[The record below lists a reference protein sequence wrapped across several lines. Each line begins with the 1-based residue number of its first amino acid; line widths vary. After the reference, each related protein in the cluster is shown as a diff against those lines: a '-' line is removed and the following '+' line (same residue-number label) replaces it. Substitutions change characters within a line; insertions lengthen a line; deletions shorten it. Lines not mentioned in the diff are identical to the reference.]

1 MIPRCWTTEALKPGG
16 RNGSGST
23 RRYVI
28 ARFSE
33 DRRRAESK
41 GAVWGFGEV
50 THSESSKDASGVC
63 SYIFNKTALANSPKQ
78 AKVEGVPP
86 VRDPGEGR
94 NQDPKSKRRDDPS
107 KRQLLSK
114 DLSNLC
120 QWNFAPHG
128 LHVSSVASR
137 VKNDIICGS

>member
-16 RNGSGST
+16 RNGPGST
-23 RRYVI
+23 RRYAI

-33 DRRRAESK
+33 DRRRAKSK

-50 THSESSKDASGVC
+50 TPNESSKDVSGAC

-78 AKVEGVPP
+78 ANVGGVPP
-86 VRDPGEGR
+86 VRDQGEGR

-114 DLSNLC
+114 EGNEERGNPKSDFL
-120 QWNFAPHG
+120 
-128 LHVSSVASR
+128 
-137 VKNDIICGS
+137 